1 MGQPCRVLLDY
12 LHAIYVRVRVWTP
25 VIQGGETTAVSAT
38 QRQVRCNKDRTL
50 PLFHITHMATT
61 PIFMGRKGKL
71 RVGHEFGVLEW
82 TGLSLNNQK
91 CQRSMKYLKG
101 S

>member
-1 MGQPCRVLLDY
+1 MGHPCRVLLEY
-12 LHAIYVRVRVWTP
+12 SHAIYLRVRVWTP

-38 QRQVRCNKDRTL
+38 QEQVRCNKDRTT

-71 RVGHEFGVLEW
+71 RVRHEFGVLEW
-82 TGLSLNNQK
+82 TGLSLDNKK
-91 CQRSMKYLKG
+91 CQRSMKYLKC